1 MMFENWEALRLY
13 LITNIVCFR
22 EGPGLSTSRLAA
34 VLKLLPFLQW
44 LPELRKTEVWRTD
57 MLAGLTV
64 ALVLIPQS
72 MAYAQLAGLPAYY
85 GLYAAFLP
93 PVIAAL
99 FGSSRQLATGP
110 VAVVSLMTAAAL
122 EPLATSGSPGYISY
136 AILLAM
142 LVGMF
147 QVIMGFARMG
157 IMVNFLSHPVVIGFT
172 NAAAIIIATSQL
184 GKIFGVSAA
193 KAEHHYETVWNI
205 IVAAMEGTH
214 FPTLGM
220 AILAFAIMILL
231 KRYVPRAP
239 GVLLAVVV
247 TTVLSWSIGFEKRAQ
262 VTTDDINNK
271 AVVALLQT
279 QQKLQKEVTELEQDI
294 AQAQAHFDLSQV
306 RHGVAAQR
314 TMKAFH
320 KLKSLE
326 EEFNE
331 KYARLGVVMEELT
344 TAHFVF
350 VPPKTGEA
358 DDEGKYHLKG
368 DVHPDMNAGSDIWR
382 MITLDDQGVMH
393 LRSGGKVVGAI
404 PQTLP
409 PLNLPDMQWQVILQL
424 LPTAIAIS
432 LIGFMEAISIAKV
445 MATRT
450 RQRLDA
456 NQELIGQG
464 LSNIVGS
471 LFQSYPVAGSFS
483 RSAVNFNAN
492 AFTGFSSVI
501 TGLVVAITLLW
512 LTPLL
517 YHLPNATL
525 AAVIMMA
532 VINLVR
538 IKPLMHFMKS
548 FRHDGIAGI
557 STFVLTLALAPH
569 LDKGILIGVAMSLV
583 LFLYRTMKPR
593 VAILG
598 RAPDGGMRDAE
609 FYKLH
614 LCDNISVLR
623 FDGSLYFAN
632 ISYFQDIV
640 IDRVSKK
647 KDLRFL
653 IVNAQG
659 INQID
664 ASGEEV
670 LRELAEQLRESG
682 IEIYFARLKKQ
693 VDDTMRR
700 TGFVEFL
707 GENHFFRRLDQAIE
721 HAWKELGDD
730 HAASCP
736 LNTVN
741 AKAAAEQATGHD
753 ASSENMKV

>member
-1 MMFENWEALRLY
+1 MAK
-13 LITNIVCFR
+13 
-22 EGPGLSTSRLAA
+22 SRLAS
-34 VLKLLPFLQW
+34 VLSLLPFLQW

-57 MLAGLTV
+57 LIAGLTV

-72 MAYAQLAGLPAYY
+72 MAYASLAGLPPYY

-93 PVIAAL
+93 PMVAAL

-122 EPLATSGSPGYISY
+122 EPLAVSGSSGYISY

-142 LVGMF
+142 LVGVF
-147 QVIMGFARMG
+147 QIILGFARMG

-184 GKIFGVSAA
+184 GKIFGVTAE

-205 IVAAMEGTH
+205 ILAAMDGTH
-214 FPTLGM
+214 LPTLGM
-220 AILAFAIMILL
+220 AALAFAIMIIL
-231 KRYVPRAP
+231 KKFSPKAP
-239 GVLLAVVV
+239 GVLVAVVV
-247 TTVLSWSIGFEKRAQ
+247 TTVLSWSIGFERSAE
-262 VTTDDINNK
+262 VSIEDINSK
-271 AVVALLQT
+271 VVISLMRS
-279 QQKLQKEVTELEQDI
+279 QQKLRAEVADLEQET
-294 AQAQAHFDLSQV
+294 AQAQAGFDLSQI
-306 RHGVAAQR
+306 RHGAADQK
-314 TMKAFH
+314 TMRAFN
-320 KLKSLE
+320 KLNDLE
-326 EEFNE
+326 EKFNE
-331 KYARLGVVMEELT
+331 KFARLRVAMEELS
-344 TAHFVF
+344 AAKFVYAPGTEGEKG
-350 VPPKTGEA
+350 VP
-358 DDEGKYHLKG
+358 GKYYLLG
-368 DVHPDMNAGSDIWR
+368 DISPELNIESGEWKVFK
-382 MITLDDQGVMH
+382 LDAQGAMH
-393 LRSGGKVVGAI
+393 LRSGGQVVGAI
-404 PQTLP
+404 PQALP
-409 PLNLPDMQWQVILQL
+409 PLNLPDMQWQVVLQL

-464 LSNIVGS
+464 LSNLVGS

-483 RSAVNFNAN
+483 RSAINFNAN
-492 AFTGFSSVI
+492 AFTGFSSVV

-532 VINLVR
+532 VINLVK
-538 IKPLMHFMKS
+538 IKPLIHFMKA

-557 STFVLTLALAPH
+557 STFILTLVLAPH
-569 LDKGILIGVAMSLV
+569 LDKGIIIGVALSLM

-593 VAILG
+593 MAILG

-609 FYKLH
+609 IYKLPT
-614 LCDNISVLR
+614 CDNISVLR

-640 IDRVSKK
+640 IERMSMK

-670 LRELAEQLRESG
+670 LRELAEQLRESN

-693 VDDTMRR
+693 VNDTMRR

-707 GENHFFRRLDQAIE
+707 GEDHFFRRLDQAIE
-721 HAWKELGDD
+721 HAWEELGDD
-730 HAASCP
+730 HGATCP
-736 LNTVN
+736 LNTAN
-741 AKAAAEQATGHD
+741 AKAAAEAAESNAAKEAVKG
-753 ASSENMKV
+753 